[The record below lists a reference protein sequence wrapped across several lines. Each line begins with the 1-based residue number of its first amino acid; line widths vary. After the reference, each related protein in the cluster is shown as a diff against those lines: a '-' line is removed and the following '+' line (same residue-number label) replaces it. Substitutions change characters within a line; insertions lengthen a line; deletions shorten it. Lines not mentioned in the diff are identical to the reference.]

1 MEQTIQEKA
10 LPPLT
15 EKLIWIMAKDYGV
28 TESTVGFVATMT
40 QVGLALGLLF
50 ILPLA
55 DILEKKRLILTM
67 NVAAIVALLVI
78 YMAHHLTIVT
88 LFSCILGF
96 TSVIPQLMIPLSAA
110 LAKTGERGVAI
121 GKVMTGLLLGLLYSF
136 ITAIYMVSFFVGGAL
151 GSYAGTW
158 GFEHFQWLGVCLM
171 GLVSQDIAL
180 LAFWWDG
187 RQGA

>member
-78 YMAHHLTIVT
+78 YMAPHLTIVT

-121 GKVMTGLLLGLLYSF
+121 GKVMTGLLLRPLIFLYYGNLHGFLLCRWCLRLLCRDVGL
-136 ITAIYMVSFFVGGAL
+136 
-151 GSYAGTW
+151 
-158 GFEHFQWLGVCLM
+158 
-171 GLVSQDIAL
+171 
-180 LAFWWDG
+180 
-187 RQGA
+187 